1 MLIGIAGHTG
11 TGNTSLAQRL
21 SRLFPHYGFI
31 DLSYSEAEQ
40 HIDPMETCDGVIIT
54 VNPLEGPMPGT
65 KAAISDCK
73 SSNRKIIGFC
83 MTHLDV
89 FDKQSKYGPH
99 IKELVEV
106 EARELASCYEY
117 LDDKIPA
124 VKIGLVTGCDEAL
137 KDFFHNVLTYY
148 NSI

>member
-11 TGNTSLAQRL
+11 SGNTILAQRL
-21 SRLFPHYGFI
+21 SGLFPYHDFI
-31 DLSYSEAEQ
+31 DVSYSEAEK
-40 HIDPMETCDGVIIT
+40 HIESIEICDGVIIA
-54 VNPLEGPMPGT
+54 VHLLEGPMPGT
-65 KAAISDCK
+65 RAAISDCR

-89 FDKQSKYGPH
+89 FDKQSTYGPH

-106 EARELASCYEY
+106 EMRELASCYGY

-124 VKIGLVTGCDEAL
+124 VKVGVVAGYNEPL
-137 KDFFHNVLTYY
+137 KVFFHNVLTYY